1 MNHRPRILLVAGGFP
16 LASET
21 FVREQCLQLVER
33 GVDLEIL
40 ALRPGDGTWTAR
52 EQKAAIADRILAA
65 NIDRPIIERVAR
77 MPLRFASRLVRDP
90 ASAVGAVNP
99 ARGWR
104 GASGQILEIAAAIG
118 RGGRYDA
125 IHCEFGPMGRI
136 MLEVIDAGVV
146 SGPMSVAFYGY
157 DITREIQKHGERVY
171 EALFER
177 ASMLLPN
184 SRYLA
189 TRLLEAGAPP
199 EKVRVHRLGIRL
211 EDFPFVDRRGRPG
224 PPSILAVGR
233 LVEKKGFE
241 HFIRAM
247 RLAGDRSVFRARI
260 VGDGPLRQPLEAL
273 ARSSGLSDRIEFLG
287 WRSGREVSELMAEAD
302 LFVAPSVTASD
313 GDMEGMPLV
322 ITEAM
327 STGLPTVGSRH
338 SGIPEVVI
346 DGENGLVVDE
356 GDERGLAEAI
366 VHFSDVDH
374 RLRAASSARA
384 TAESMF
390 DSRKQGD
397 ELLALLNAIGGSE
410 SGPNPDASGGDGSEI
425 SEFG

>member
-52 EQKAAIADRILAA
+52 ERKAEIADRILAA
-65 NIDRPIIERVAR
+65 NIDRPAWERLSR
-77 MPLRFASRLVRDP
+77 IPHRFLSRLIRNP

-118 RGGRYDA
+118 GGGRYDA

-157 DITREIQKHGERVY
+157 DITREIRKHGDAVY

-211 EDFPFVDRRGRPG
+211 DDFPFVDRRGRSA

-241 HFIRAM
+241 HLIRAM

-397 ELLALLNAIGGSE
+397 ELLGLLNSIGGSE
-410 SGPNPDASGGDGSEI
+410 SGPSPDAPGAGNREI
-425 SEFG
+425 SDFR

>member
-52 EQKAAIADRILAA
+52 ERKAEIADRILAA
-65 NIDRPIIERVAR
+65 NIDRPTWERLSR
-77 MPLRFASRLVRDP
+77 IPHRFLSRLIRNP

-118 RGGRYDA
+118 GGGRYDA

-136 MLEVIDAGVV
+136 MLDVIDAGIV

-157 DITREIQKHGERVY
+157 DITREIRKHGDAVY
-171 EALFER
+171 ERLFKR

-189 TRLLEAGAPP
+189 KRLVEAGAAP

-211 EDFPFVDRRGRPG
+211 EDFPFVDRRGRSA

-241 HFIRAM
+241 HLIRAM

-397 ELLALLNAIGGSE
+397 ELLGLLNSIGGSE
-410 SGPNPDASGGDGSEI
+410 SGPSPDAPGAGNREI
-425 SEFG
+425 SDFR

>member
-1 MNHRPRILLVAGGFP
+1 MTDRPRILLVAGGFP

-33 GVDLEIL
+33 DVDLDIL
-40 ALRPGDGTWTAR
+40 ALRPGDGTWSDR
-52 EQKAAIADRILAA
+52 ERRAGLSGRILAA
-65 NIDRPIIERVAR
+65 NIDRPIPGRIAR
-77 MPLRFASRLVRDP
+77 MPLRFVSRLVRDP
-90 ASAVGAVNP
+90 AAALGAVHP

-104 GASGQILEIAAAIG
+104 GASGQILEIASAIG

-233 LVEKKGFE
+233 MVEKKGFE
-241 HFIRAM
+241 HLIRAM

-356 GDERGLAEAI
+356 GDERGIAEAI

-397 ELLALLNAIGGSE
+397 ELLGLLNSIGGSE
-410 SGPNPDASGGDGSEI
+410 SGPNPDASGADGSEI

>member
-52 EQKAAIADRILAA
+52 ERKAEIADRILAA
-65 NIDRPIIERVAR
+65 NIDRPAWERLSR
-77 MPLRFASRLVRDP
+77 IPHRFLSRLIRNP

-118 RGGRYDA
+118 GGGRYDA

-211 EDFPFVDRRGRPG
+211 EDFPFVDRRGRSA

-397 ELLALLNAIGGSE
+397 ELLGLLNSIGGSE
-410 SGPNPDASGGDGSEI
+410 SGPSPDAPGAGNREI
-425 SEFG
+425 SDFR

>member
-52 EQKAAIADRILAA
+52 ERAAALADRTLAA
-65 NIDRPIIERVAR
+65 NIDRPAWERISR
-77 MPLRFASRLVRDP
+77 IPHRFLSRLIRDP
-90 ASAVGAVNP
+90 ASAVKSVHP

-104 GASGQILEIAAAIG
+104 GTSGQILEIAAAIG

-136 MLEVIDAGVV
+136 MLDVIDAGIV

-157 DITREIQKHGERVY
+157 DITREIRKYGEAVY
-171 EALFER
+171 EPLFDR

-189 TRLLEAGAPP
+189 TRLLDAGAAS

-211 EDFPFVDRRGRPG
+211 EDFPFVDRRGRSG
-224 PPSILAVGR
+224 PPLMLAVGR

-241 HFIRAM
+241 HLIRAM
-247 RLAGDRSVFRARI
+247 RLAGDRSAFRARI
-260 VGDGPLRQPLEAL
+260 VGDGPLRQSLEAL
-273 ARSSGLSDRIEFLG
+273 ARSNGLSDRIEFLG
-287 WRSGREVSELMAEAD
+287 WRSGPEVSELMVGAD
-302 LFVAPSVTASD
+302 LFVAPSVTAGD

-346 DGENGLVVDE
+346 DGENGLVVE
-356 GDERGLAEAI
+356 ERDERGLAEAFI
-366 VHFSDVDH
+366 HFSDVNH
-374 RLRAASSARA
+374 RLHAASSARA
-384 TAESMF
+384 TVESRF

-397 ELLALLNAIGGSE
+397 ELLALLNSIGGSE
-410 SGPNPDASGGDGSEI
+410 SGPNPDASGVGGPEI